1 MTNKSKKY
9 MSAYIIIT
17 LFTIIVCYIL
27 FSLIS
32 ATKEPTQLEVD
43 KNQPNVNKEY
53 QYLVKDING
62 EINIF
67 QNGHEKPIDIL
78 EKRSN
83 ILPEYDQKLLK
94 EGIYLENIEQLDKLL
109 EDYCD

>member
-1 MTNKSKKY
+1 MTGKSKKY
-9 MSAYIIIT
+9 ISAYIIIT

-43 KNQPNVNKEY
+43 KNQPAVKEY
-53 QYLVKDING
+53 QYLVKDVNGKINVFESG
-62 EINIF
+62 RE
-67 QNGHEKPIDIL
+67 EPIDVL
-78 EKRSN
+78 ERQTN

-94 EGIYLENIEQLDKLL
+94 EGIYLENIEQLDKIL